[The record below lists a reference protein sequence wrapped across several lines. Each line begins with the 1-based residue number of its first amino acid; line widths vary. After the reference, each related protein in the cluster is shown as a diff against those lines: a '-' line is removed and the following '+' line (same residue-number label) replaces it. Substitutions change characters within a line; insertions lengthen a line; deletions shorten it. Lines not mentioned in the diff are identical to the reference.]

1 MKKICII
8 PARLE
13 SSRFP
18 GKPLFRINGKPMIQW
33 VLERCKRST
42 LANSLFLCTDSKE
55 LISLSV
61 NLGIKAIETSSKCE
75 SGTERIST
83 IVRDI
88 CDDKLEQTII
98 INGLITLAFGLLP
111 GFAFLVVKA
120 VDLSGISISATYY
133 VVSMTVSL
141 FIGGVLNT
149 ARLNNKFKKVQ
160 NI

>member
-1 MKKICII
+1 MSEEFHRYKKQ
-8 PARLE
+8 
-13 SSRFP
+13 S
-18 GKPLFRINGKPMIQW
+18 
-33 VLERCKRST
+33 
-42 LANSLFLCTDSKE
+42 
-55 LISLSV
+55 
-61 NLGIKAIETSSKCE
+61 
-75 SGTERIST
+75 
-83 IVRDI
+83 
-88 CDDKLEQTII
+88 II
-98 INGLITLAFGLLP
+98 INGLVTLAFGLLP